1 MNQTAGA
8 EWIEPYKGLKFQD
21 RVMTV
26 EAEEQQRLVR
36 LCGIE
41 PSVFGDNI
49 DPAAFISLAI
59 QEGVRNKVHA
69 NATVNMVQHL
79 VQHRQMT
86 LGEKLTVSGQ
96 ILDMEEVPRGRV
108 ATSEVWF
115 SGEDGKRALTS
126 RRKSLRPDASKVG
139 LRGAGERPVAVI
151 TEVASLKTVGSFTLT
166 PEGVTAYSGPH
177 NPIHFDPEVA
187 IRNGYRAPIM
197 GGTQCV
203 RFLTAE
209 IWRRF
214 APQTLD
220 MDIYFRRPLF
230 WDDTF
235 SVMVDE
241 QNGEWKAICLAKDG
255 KVATEARINSILGFH
270 QMPSA

>member
-1 MNQTAGA
+1 MSRTA
-8 EWIEPYKGLKFQD
+8 EENWIEPYKGLKYAD
-21 RVMTV
+21 RAMTV
-26 EAEEQQRLVR
+26 EREEQQRLLRV
-36 LCGIE
+36 CGID
-41 PSVFGDNI
+41 PSLFGNTM

-69 NATVNMVQHL
+69 NATINMVQRL
-79 VQHRQMT
+79 VLHRPLT
-86 LGEKLTVSGQ
+86 LGEKLIVSGQ
-96 ILDMEEVPRGRV
+96 ILDVEEVPRGRV
-108 ATSEVWF
+108 ATSEVWY
-115 SGEDGKRALTS
+115 SGEDGKRALTAG
-126 RRKSLRPDASKVG
+126 RKSLRPDASKVG
-139 LRGAGERPVAVI
+139 LRGAGERPAPVIADVAGL
-151 TEVASLKTVGSFTLT
+151 TAVASFTLT
-166 PEGVTAYSGPH
+166 PECVKGYSGPH

-187 IRNGYRAPIM
+187 ARNGYRAPIM

-214 APQTLD
+214 TPRTLD
-220 MDIYFRRPLF
+220 LDIYFRRPLF

-255 KVATEARINSILGFH
+255 KVATEARINSITVEKK
-270 QMPSA
+270 

>member
-1 MNQTAGA
+1 MNQTDDVQ
-8 EWIEPYKGLKFQD
+8 WIEPYKGLKFQD

-26 EAEEQQRLVR
+26 EAEEQQRLLSV
-36 LCGIE
+36 CGID
-41 PSVFGDNI
+41 PLVYDGKI
-49 DPAAFISLAI
+49 DPAGFISLAI

-69 NATVNMVQHL
+69 NATVNMEQHL
-79 VQHRQMT
+79 IQHRQMK

-96 ILDMEEVPRGRV
+96 ILDVEEVPRGRV

-126 RRKSLRPDASKVG
+126 RRKSLRPDASKAG
-139 LRGAGERPVAVI
+139 LRGTGDKPVPVI
-151 TEVASLKTVGSFTLT
+151 ADASLLKSVARFTLT
-166 PEGVTAYSGPH
+166 PDIVKAYSGPH

-187 IRNGYRAPIM
+187 TRHGYRAPIM
-197 GGTQCV
+197 GGTQCM
-203 RFLTAE
+203 RFVLAE

-214 APQTLD
+214 RPQSLD
-220 MDIYFRRPLF
+220 LDIYFRRPLF

-241 QNGEWKAICLAKDG
+241 QAGEWKAICLAKEG
-255 KVATEARINSILGFH
+255 KVATEARINSL
-270 QMPSA
+270 AV

>member
-1 MNQTAGA
+1 MTQT
-8 EWIEPYKGLKFQD
+8 EDVTWIEPYKGLKFED

-26 EAEEQQRLVR
+26 EAPDQQRLLR
-36 LCGIE
+36 LCGID
-41 PSVFGDNI
+41 PAVFDDKI

-59 QEGVRNKVHA
+59 QEGVRNRVHA
-69 NATVNMVQHL
+69 NATINMVQRL
-79 VQHRQMT
+79 IQHRQMQ
-86 LGEKLTVSGQ
+86 LGEQLTVGGE
-96 ILDMEEVPRGRV
+96 ILDMEDVPRGRV

-115 SGEDGKRALTS
+115 SGQDGKRALTAG
-126 RRKSLRPDASKVG
+126 RKSLRPDASKVG
-139 LRGAGERPVAVI
+139 SRGAGERPAPVI
-151 TEVASLKTVGSFTLT
+151 ADVTRLQVVNQFSLT
-166 PEGVTAYSGPH
+166 PADVTAYSGPH

-187 IRNGYRAPIM
+187 KRNGYRAPIM

-214 APQTLD
+214 QPRTLD
-220 MDIYFRRPLF
+220 LDIYFRRPLF

-241 QNGEWKAICLAKDG
+241 QQQGEWKAICLAKDG
-255 KVATEARINSILGFH
+255 KVATEARINAI
-270 QMPSA
+270 AV